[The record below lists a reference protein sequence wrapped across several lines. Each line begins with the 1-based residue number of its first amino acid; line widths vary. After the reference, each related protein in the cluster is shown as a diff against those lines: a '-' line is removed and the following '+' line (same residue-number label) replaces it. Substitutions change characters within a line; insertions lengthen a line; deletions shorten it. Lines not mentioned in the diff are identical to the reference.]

1 MAWAAPYNVSESSL
15 GQTKGAGLVRHLG
28 NALAI
33 VNPAAQNGNGARGA
47 AFLRYAAAA
56 DASPFQSLSIETT
69 REPGHARA
77 LAAASASYDTLVVV
91 GGDGVVHE
99 AVAGLLDIPRDR
111 RPVLGLIPCGN
122 GNDYA
127 RTLGM
132 PLDFEGAFSRL
143 GSAVSR
149 PVDVGLVNGVAF
161 MQTLSFGLDA
171 AIALGTHERRMRTG
185 RTGTRLFLE
194 EGFEQLA
201 FHRDE
206 YAYELSLDGGSPQRS
221 SMVLFAVQIGP
232 TYGGGFE
239 ICPDADPSDG
249 VFDCCIAHPP
259 IGFVRGAK
267 IFLKAKDGKHTGYRD
282 VFSFE
287 RASHLSVAFSSPP
300 PVQADGEPLA
310 GDRFDISIRPREI
323 DVLFSTEGSC
333 A

>member
-1 MAWAAPYNVSESSL
+1 M
-15 GQTKGAGLVRHLG
+15 RRLG

-47 AFLRYAAAA
+47 AFLKYAAAS
-56 DASPFQSLSIETT
+56 DASPFQSIDIATT
-69 REPGHARA
+69 REPGHARV
-77 LAAASASYDTLVVV
+77 LAGAACAYDTLIVV

-99 AVAGLLDIPRDR
+99 AVAGLLDIPRAQ

-132 PLDFEGAFSRL
+132 PFDFDAAFAALSTA
-143 GSAVSR
+143 SSR
-149 PVDVGLVNGVAF
+149 PVDIGIVNEAPF
-161 MQTLSFGLDA
+161 MQTVSFGLDA
-171 AIALGTHERRMRTG
+171 AIALGTHERRMKTG
-185 RTGTRLFLE
+185 HTGTRLFLE
-194 EGFEQLA
+194 EGMAQLA

-206 YAYELSLDGGSPQRS
+206 YAYELSLDGGAPQRS

-232 TYGGGFE
+232 TYGGGFK
-239 ICPDADPSDG
+239 ICPEADPCDG
-249 VFDCCIAHPP
+249 VLDCCIAHPP
-259 IGFVRGAK
+259 IGFMRAARV
-267 IFLKAKDGKHTGYRD
+267 FLKAKEGRHTGYRD
-282 VFSFE
+282 MLSFA
-287 RASHLSVAFSSPP
+287 RASHLSIAFSSPP